1 MYLKRKMN
9 NDQYNYKSI
18 QNNGNNNYNQNN
30 NSISKEYNKYY
41 DINSID
47 KYYDINNNDKY
58 YNINNIDK
66 YDDINNIDNYYD
78 INNIDSNYENN
89 NDNNDKNL
97 INIDQALSE
106 SSYPKYIQEFIG
118 NFITN
123 NYYKH
128 KEAKVY
134 FTVKDKEKLFV
145 IYYNLEI
152 LLKSNKYNINILVY
166 LPQLYPNYSPEF
178 YIYRN
183 GYIGIGDYYKDT
195 INRSNLK
202 ISIDKICQFDPE
214 RNNIEEIIDKL
225 KNEFKEHFPIYKS
238 SKEKFG
244 FEIIE
249 QNNFDKENAKEVY
262 FKLKLI
268 NDDELLNIIKNET
281 KKEVRAKYAEYKK
294 KFGGFLQ
301 NYQNLKII
309 DKDVKK
315 I

>member
-1 MYLKRKMN
+1 MN
-9 NDQYNYKSI
+9 NDQYNFKSI

-66 YDDINNIDNYYD
+66 YDDINNIDKYYD

-97 INIDQALSE
+97 KNLINIEQALSE